1 MVYNSYKLII
11 RGILFSLLLV
21 IISTTTTYAKT
32 IERGKD
38 ATINWSVLNATDC
51 DANSTYTGNP
61 NDIIDQNGVQWNGSR
76 RAGNGSATFASIKT
90 VDTFS
95 FTCTRDSVTG
105 SDTLTVEDCG
115 GSLSL
120 GRPSWNGSAC
130 VAADPTASLKIT
142 AGSYG
147 TNVSTISYP
156 AGTANTKT
164 WSSTNGAT
172 YSDRYRLT
180 GSCANNSWNTDTA
193 WKVFGTFTSASGNS
207 NTNAQEGDVGCVRNT
222 DYVVKNGT
230 KSATSSIQ
238 ETVTRCLDGKYF
250 TAGSGCV
257 ACGNSGCT
265 GTGGSVSDPDGSLSC
280 TNGSTIKPACTLN
293 PVIDTPTASN
303 ITSTGATL
311 GANFRSAGT
320 KTITERGTC
329 WGSLANPSSNCVA
342 EGSTA
347 TGVFSHAR
355 GSMLANTTYHYRGF
369 VRDSGGTYYYSA
381 DATFTTAAAGGMSG
395 TLSASPEA
403 CTILNGASTCWSLF
417 TWTTTNA
424 TSGVS
429 QVVGDGGGPSSNS
442 VNNGSQSLQ
451 ARYIPNAQY
460 PNPHTFRLY
469 NNSKELA
476 TVNVTADCASGSVWD
491 GDSCEAC
498 QNGGCTNHVC
508 NNGSTIKPAC
518 TLNPVIDTPT
528 ASNITSTGATLGA
541 NFRSAGT
548 KTITE
553 RGTCWGSL
561 ANPSSNCVAEG
572 STATGVFSHARGSML
587 ANTTYHYRGFVRDS
601 GGTYYYSADATF
613 TTAAAGGMSGTLSA
627 SPEACTILNG
637 ASTCWSLFT
646 WTTTNATSGVSQ
658 VVGDGGGPSSNSVN
672 NGSQSLQ
679 ARYIPNAQYPNP
691 HTFRL
696 YNNSKELATV
706 NVTAD
711 CASGSVWDGDSC
723 EACQNGGCTNHV
735 CNNGSTIK
743 PACTLNPVIDTP
755 TASNITS
762 TGATLGANFR
772 SAGTKT
778 ITERGTCWGSVVDPL
793 TNCSAETTNA
803 GGVSTGVF
811 SHARG
816 GSMLANTTYHY
827 RGFVRDSGGTYY
839 FSADATFTTTAPSAM
854 SGTLS
859 ASPEACTI
867 LNGASTCWSLFTWTT
882 TNATSGVSQ
891 VVGDGGGPSSN
902 SVNNGSQSLQAR
914 YILDIPGAQYPKP
927 HIFRLYNN
935 SKELATVNVTAD
947 CASNSAWDGDSCE
960 ACQGSGC
967 TNHVCNNGSTIKP
980 ACTLNPVIDTPTAS
994 NITSTGAT
1002 LGANFRSAGTKTI
1015 TERGTCWGSVV
1026 DPLTNCSAE
1035 TTNAGGVSTGVFSH
1049 ARGGSMLANTT
1060 YHYRGFVRD
1069 SGGTYYFSADATF
1082 TTTAPADSCGTGNG
1096 TIQNPDAQPSGG
1108 VACSSGTFTDA
1119 ADTAAAWNWKCGS
1132 LSCSAPKWGC
1142 NVSTDTNY
1150 DAFGADN
1157 AWKCAGTCKNGHAN
1171 YPTCPGTMT
1180 GTLTAPSGTT
1190 CTIADDATNCA
1201 VTLYWKVTNPESAT
1215 TQIVR
1220 DSDSA
1225 VIYSPQHEDTKSV
1238 SAFGYLSP
1246 SRHSLKN
1253 NGVTLKTI
1261 DVTGQCNT
1269 GRHVHT
1275 DNRCR
1280 LMSGTLTS
1288 SANSCVISSGN
1299 STCNVSLS
1307 WSVSYPQNAGGSS
1320 VTRTGNVNVKI
1331 NDDSENN
1338 YSVAVPYSG
1347 SGITYYLY
1355 NNTVEL
1361 ATKVIT
1367 TSCAN
1372 GTSWDGDN
1380 CAPNAGPTASFT
1392 NEPFSCTVSSGNS
1405 SCNPTLTW
1413 TSANITPVI
1422 LTDCSNGIYGSYLT
1436 GDQSASV
1443 FSGYTGGCYRVQ
1455 YGGVNNAG
1463 VLVGGTIL
1471 DTTNTTA
1478 SCANGTSWDGDSC
1491 EPNACA
1497 NGATNPPTCDICPAD
1512 RVMDAGSCVVCL
1524 NGGCTDGSCNNGGAN
1539 PPVCTPPSCA
1549 NGATNP
1555 PTCDICPADRVMDA
1569 GSCVVCG
1576 NGGCAGGNCN
1586 NGSVTKPACT
1596 LPTGSLSVAPLSCS
1610 IATGD
1615 STCQVRATWSTQ
1627 DPIGTSQI
1635 THNSPNGTIVYTA
1648 NSGVNQPINL
1658 TAAKSTVKIFLYNNG
1673 EPPLDSEDVSV
1684 ACTAGPGKWDS
1695 VGGKCVDPEVTG
1707 VVKTGEYG
1715 FPGFPPNINF
1725 ICSSANAWKILK
1737 NGVLEIDNTVYS
1749 GPQDFTPDASATYT
1763 IICKHGN
1770 VESDPWSVYFDMVP
1784 KSPKALLNISPVT
1797 IEKGGQTVLTWAI
1810 QYPDNTCTLS
1820 AKVLCV
1826 NNSCSQE
1833 QKDYEKGINDILSSP
1848 AEETDGNDP
1857 NGKRNLRTSLRN
1869 FAPGHSP
1876 TDNPTD
1882 YKALG
1887 KKTVRQIR
1895 YTTEFTAACQT
1906 GTKETKRVNVS
1917 TSNEG

>member
-1 MVYNSYKLII
+1 
-11 RGILFSLLLV
+11 
-21 IISTTTTYAKT
+21 
-32 IERGKD
+32 
-38 ATINWSVLNATDC
+38 
-51 DANSTYTGNP
+51 
-61 NDIIDQNGVQWNGSR
+61 
-76 RAGNGSATFASIKT
+76 
-90 VDTFS
+90 
-95 FTCTRDSVTG
+95 
-105 SDTLTVEDCG
+105 
-115 GSLSL
+115 
-120 GRPSWNGSAC
+120 
-130 VAADPTASLKIT
+130 
-142 AGSYG
+142 
-147 TNVSTISYP
+147 
-156 AGTANTKT
+156 
-164 WSSTNGAT
+164 
-172 YSDRYRLT
+172 
-180 GSCANNSWNTDTA
+180 
-193 WKVFGTFTSASGNS
+193 
-207 NTNAQEGDVGCVRNT
+207 
-222 DYVVKNGT
+222 
-230 KSATSSIQ
+230 
-238 ETVTRCLDGKYF
+238 
-250 TAGSGCV
+250 
-257 ACGNSGCT
+257 
-265 GTGGSVSDPDGSLSC
+265 
-280 TNGSTIKPACTLN
+280 
-293 PVIDTPTASN
+293 
-303 ITSTGATL
+303 
-311 GANFRSAGT
+311 
-320 KTITERGTC
+320 
-329 WGSLANPSSNCVA
+329 
-342 EGSTA
+342 
-347 TGVFSHAR
+347 
-355 GSMLANTTYHYRGF
+355 
-369 VRDSGGTYYYSA
+369 
-381 DATFTTAAAGGMSG
+381 
-395 TLSASPEA
+395 
-403 CTILNGASTCWSLF
+403 
-417 TWTTTNA
+417 
-424 TSGVS
+424 
-429 QVVGDGGGPSSNS
+429 
-442 VNNGSQSLQ
+442 
-451 ARYIPNAQY
+451 
-460 PNPHTFRLY
+460 
-469 NNSKELA
+469 
-476 TVNVTADCASGSVWD
+476 
-491 GDSCEAC
+491 
-498 QNGGCTNHVC
+498 
-508 NNGSTIKPAC
+508 
-518 TLNPVIDTPT
+518 
-528 ASNITSTGATLGA
+528 
-541 NFRSAGT
+541 
-548 KTITE
+548 
-553 RGTCWGSL
+553 
-561 ANPSSNCVAEG
+561 
-572 STATGVFSHARGSML
+572 
-587 ANTTYHYRGFVRDS
+587 
-601 GGTYYYSADATF
+601 
-613 TTAAAGGMSGTLSA
+613 
-627 SPEACTILNG
+627 
-637 ASTCWSLFT
+637 
-646 WTTTNATSGVSQ
+646 
-658 VVGDGGGPSSNSVN
+658 
-672 NGSQSLQ
+672 
-679 ARYIPNAQYPNP
+679 
-691 HTFRL
+691 
-696 YNNSKELATV
+696 
-706 NVTAD
+706 
-711 CASGSVWDGDSC
+711 
-723 EACQNGGCTNHV
+723 
-735 CNNGSTIK
+735 
-743 PACTLNPVIDTP
+743 
-755 TASNITS
+755 
-762 TGATLGANFR
+762 
-772 SAGTKT
+772 
-778 ITERGTCWGSVVDPL
+778 
-793 TNCSAETTNA
+793 
-803 GGVSTGVF
+803 
-811 SHARG
+811 
-816 GSMLANTTYHY
+816 
-827 RGFVRDSGGTYY
+827 
-839 FSADATFTTTAPSAM
+839 
-854 SGTLS
+854 
-859 ASPEACTI
+859 
-867 LNGASTCWSLFTWTT
+867 
-882 TNATSGVSQ
+882 
-891 VVGDGGGPSSN
+891 
-902 SVNNGSQSLQAR
+902 
-914 YILDIPGAQYPKP
+914 
-927 HIFRLYNN
+927 
-935 SKELATVNVTAD
+935 
-947 CASNSAWDGDSCE
+947 
-960 ACQGSGC
+960 
-967 TNHVCNNGSTIKP
+967 
-980 ACTLNPVIDTPTAS
+980 
-994 NITSTGAT
+994 
-1002 LGANFRSAGTKTI
+1002 
-1015 TERGTCWGSVV
+1015 
-1026 DPLTNCSAE
+1026 
-1035 TTNAGGVSTGVFSH
+1035 
-1049 ARGGSMLANTT
+1049 
-1060 YHYRGFVRD
+1060 
-1069 SGGTYYFSADATF
+1069 
-1082 TTTAPADSCGTGNG
+1082 
-1096 TIQNPDAQPSGG
+1096 
-1108 VACSSGTFTDA
+1108 
-1119 ADTAAAWNWKCGS
+1119 
-1132 LSCSAPKWGC
+1132 
-1142 NVSTDTNY
+1142 
-1150 DAFGADN
+1150 
-1157 AWKCAGTCKNGHAN
+1157 
-1171 YPTCPGTMT
+1171 MT

-1225 VIYSPQHEDTKSV
+1225 VIYSPQHEDTKTV
-1238 SAFGYLSP
+1238 AAFGYLSP

-1443 FSGYTGGCYRVQ
+1443 FSNYTGGCYRVQ

-1478 SCANGTSWDGDSC
+1478 SCTNGTSWDGAKC
-1491 EPNACA
+1491 APNACA

-1512 RVMDAGSCVVCL
+1512 RVMDGGSCVVCG
-1524 NGGCTDGSCNNGGAN
+1524 NDGCTGGACNNGGSN

-1576 NGGCAGGNCN
+1576 NGGCTGGACNNGGSNPPVCTPPSCANGATNPPTCDICPADRVMDAGSCVVCDNGGCTGGNCN